1 MRVRD
6 LRWYILACVILIVS
20 YAAIAIAFYLS
31 ISSGKVVT
39 SMKELG
45 IKDAR
50 YSAQMIN
57 EKLDEY
63 YELFTSDSNDSLSY
77 EVAEDK
83 DGKTYYKYIDYSKEG
98 NVDGVVET
106 YDSSIIKNKI
116 FERCPNQTGLAG
128 NFDGI
133 DGKKIY
139 FVYDK
144 AINVDEKSQKQ
155 SAPNTNYYFYF
166 YKKSETGFKYTSFE
180 HPEGHMVCRVP
191 SNKFFD
197 NLAND
202 FIVFDDSGYV
212 KFTNIAGININTMV
226 SRYIGENYAINY
238 NDNGE
243 LNMQTSINGEDSI
256 VSSVNIEN
264 VGQFAI
270 VHNISDAFLGISWVY
285 QQAIIFYIAGV
296 IVSGLML
303 LVLILGCRKTSQ
315 LLRAD
320 RHALQKTEAIVIRID
335 TSGGLIFSN
344 KTFKKIYGISREVN
358 IRDFLDVETNEPIL
372 NTIKKNKAFICEV
385 PLDDMRDEVR
395 YLQLSPLYISRSYY
409 LMGTDVTIDYNE
421 SRRLQLMSGRN
432 EVTNCEN
439 GFILSNRF
447 DKIVDDNAGM
457 DIGFVECNIH
467 KHSDMIQIFGKTTYN
482 LAMIEFLK
490 ILRETFED
498 LAIYHIDDAKFMVVF
513 PNSDISEV
521 TTKVQELLETL
532 KRPITVRVNNIYL
545 NVKIAVYNLKHGTNE
560 EAIGLDDEHK
570 KLTYKD
576 IETKLDLAYRNI
588 QDLSSKDY
596 VVYEPA
602 MDGIILATDEM
613 EKDIETGLIDKE
625 FQMWLQPQ
633 FDIVNERIAGFEAL
647 IRWMNPKY
655 KDKSPQIFIEL
666 AEKRGHML
674 DIGRFVITESFK
686 LAKRL
691 EPYNIHVSVNISPVQ
706 LLQVGFV
713 QQLIDEFNKNQLKV
727 GAVAI
732 EITETLLMG
741 SFKLVAEKLKIL
753 RENGF
758 HIHLDD
764 FCTGYSSMLYL
775 KDLPVDTLKIDKEF
789 TKFIV
794 NNKFNENIVR
804 TICGLGNSL
813 NLNLICEGVETQ
825 EQSDMVKKMG
835 CRVIQGWLIG
845 KAMPYDQAV
854 ELLEKYNRK

>member
-6 LRWYILACVILIVS
+6 LRWYILASIIIIIS
-20 YAAIAIAFYLS
+20 YAGIALCFYLS
-31 ISSGKVVT
+31 ISNGKVEE
-39 SMKELG
+39 SMKELALRAC
-45 IKDAR
+45 K
-50 YSAQMIN
+50 N
-57 EKLDEY
+57 ESQLVTEKIDEY
-63 YELFTSDSNDSLSY
+63 TEMFTRDGNDSLIY
-77 EVAEDK
+77 YNAGLV
-83 DGKTYYKYIDYSKEG
+83 DGQRVYKVTNPENPSELIDTR
-98 NVDGVVET
+98 NVD
-106 YDSSIIKNKI
+106 DIKDKI
-116 FERCPNQTGLAG
+116 FEKCPNQTGLANKFKDGVKVIYGQALSFENEYG
-128 NFDGI
+128 NQ
-133 DGKKIY
+133 
-139 FVYDK
+139 
-144 AINVDEKSQKQ
+144 E
-155 SAPNTNYYFYF
+155 YYFYF
-166 YKKSETGFKYTSFE
+166 YKPSTSGLKSGNDDI
-180 HPEGHMVCRVP
+180 VCRV
-191 SNKFFD
+191 SSVNFFKNLKF
-197 NLAND
+197 D
-202 FIVFDDSGYV
+202 FFIFNDSGFIKYSNVNGVTISSSV
-212 KFTNIAGININTMV
+212 KNILGD
-226 SRYIGENYAINY
+226 NYQREFNE
-238 NDNGE
+238 NGE
-243 LNMQTSINGEDSI
+243 LNRAYNINGKRSVVGAINVDRIGLFGVI
-256 VSSVNIEN
+256 VDIN
-264 VGQFAI
+264 
-270 VHNISDAFLGISWVY
+270 DAFLGIAWVY
-285 QQAIIFYIAGV
+285 QQALIFYISGV
-296 IVSGLML
+296 IVAILML
-303 LVLILGCRKTSQ
+303 VILILGCRKTSQ

-335 TSGGLIFSN
+335 TQGNLIFSN
-344 KTFKKIYGISREVN
+344 KTFKKLYGITREVN
-358 IRDFLDVETNEPIL
+358 IRDFIDVETNEPIL
-372 NTIKKNKAFICEV
+372 TTIKKNKAFICEV
-385 PLDDMRDEVR
+385 PLDDMRDEVK
-395 YLQLSPLYISRSYY
+395 YIQLSPLYISKSYY

-421 SRRLQLMSGRN
+421 SKRLQLMSGRN

-447 DKIVDDNAGM
+447 DKIVDENAGM
-457 DIGFVECNIH
+457 DICFVECNIH
-467 KHSDMIQIFGKTTYN
+467 KHSDMIQIFGRTTYN

-490 ILRETFED
+490 ILRETFVD
-498 LAIYHIDDAKFMVVF
+498 LAIYHIDDVKFMIVY
-513 PNSDISEV
+513 PNTDISEV
-521 TTKVQELLETL
+521 TGKVNELLETL
-532 KRPITVRVNNIYL
+532 KRPITVKVNNIYL
-545 NVKIAVYNLKHGTNE
+545 NVKIAAYNLKHGTVE
-560 EAIGLDDEHK
+560 ESLVYDDENSK
-570 KLTYKD
+570 KITFKD

-602 MDGIILATDEM
+602 MDSIILATDEM

-633 FDIVNERIAGFEAL
+633 FDIVNNRIDGFEAL

-666 AEKRGHML
+666 AEQRGHML

-713 QQLIDEFNKNQLKV
+713 QQLIDEFNRNQLKV

-741 SFKLVAEKLKIL
+741 SFKLVAEKLRIL
-753 RENGF
+753 RDNGF

>member
-6 LRWYILACVILIVS
+6 LRWYILASIIIIIS
-20 YAAIAIAFYLS
+20 YAGIALCFYLS
-31 ISSGKVVT
+31 ISNGKVEA
-39 SMKELG
+39 SMKELALRAC
-45 IKDAR
+45 KNE
-50 YSAQMIN
+50 STLVT
-57 EKLDEY
+57 EKLNEY
-63 YELFTSDSNDSLSY
+63 SEIYSSDSNDSLIY
-77 EVAEDK
+77 YNAGLVDGQRAYDIVNPDNPAETIRTK
-83 DGKTYYKYIDYSKEG
+83 
-98 NVDGVVET
+98 NVD
-106 YDSSIIKNKI
+106 DIKDKL
-116 FERCPNQTGLAG
+116 FEKCPNQTGLASKFTDGVKFIYGQALTFENERG
-128 NFDGI
+128 NQ
-133 DGKKIY
+133 
-139 FVYDK
+139 
-144 AINVDEKSQKQ
+144 E
-155 SAPNTNYYFYF
+155 YYFYF
-166 YKKSETGFKYTSFE
+166 YKPSTTGLKSGNEDI
-180 HPEGHMVCRVP
+180 VCRV
-191 SNKFFD
+191 SSVNFFKNLKF
-197 NLAND
+197 D
-202 FIVFDDSGYV
+202 FFIFNDSGFV
-212 KFTNIAGININTMV
+212 KYSNVNGVSISSSVKNILGD
-226 SRYIGENYAINY
+226 NYQREF
-238 NDNGE
+238 DENGE
-243 LNMQTSINGEDSI
+243 LNRAYNIDGKRSVVGAINVE
-256 VSSVNIEN
+256 NIGLFG
-264 VGQFAI
+264 VI
-270 VHNISDAFLGISWVY
+270 IDIDDAFLGIAWVY
-285 QQAIIFYIAGV
+285 QQALIFYISGV
-296 IVSGLML
+296 VVAILML
-303 LVLILGCRKTSQ
+303 VILILGCRKTSQ

-335 TSGGLIFSN
+335 TQGNLIFSN
-344 KTFKKIYGISREVN
+344 KTFKKLYGITREVN
-358 IRDFLDVETNEPIL
+358 IRDFIDVETNEPIL
-372 NTIKKNKAFICEV
+372 TTIKKNKAFICEV
-385 PLDDMRDEVR
+385 PLDDMRDEVK
-395 YLQLSPLYISRSYY
+395 YIQLSPLYISKSYY

-421 SRRLQLMSGRN
+421 SKRLQLMSGRN

-447 DKIVDDNAGM
+447 DKIVDENAGM
-457 DIGFVECNIH
+457 DICFVECNIH
-467 KHSDMIQIFGKTTYN
+467 KHSDMIQIFGRTTYN

-490 ILRETFED
+490 ILRETFVD
-498 LAIYHIDDAKFMVVF
+498 LAIYHIDDVKFMIVY
-513 PNSDISEV
+513 PNTDISEV
-521 TTKVQELLETL
+521 TGKVNELLETL
-532 KRPITVRVNNIYL
+532 KRPITVKVNNIYL
-545 NVKIAVYNLKHGTNE
+545 NVKIAAYNLKHGTVE
-560 EAIGLDDEHK
+560 ESLVFDDENAK
-570 KLTYKD
+570 KITFKD

-602 MDGIILATDEM
+602 MDSIILATDEM

-633 FDIVNERIAGFEAL
+633 FDIVNNRIDGFEAL

-713 QQLIDEFNKNQLKV
+713 QQLIDEFNRNQLKV

-741 SFKLVAEKLKIL
+741 SFKLVAEKLRIL
-753 RENGF
+753 RDNGF

>member
-6 LRWYILACVILIVS
+6 LRWYILASIIIIIS
-20 YAAIAIAFYLS
+20 YAGIALCFYLS
-31 ISSGKVVT
+31 ISNGKVEE
-39 SMKELG
+39 SMKELALRAC
-45 IKDAR
+45 KNE
-50 YSAQMIN
+50 STLVTEMIN
-57 EKLDEY
+57 EYD
-63 YELFTSDSNDSLSY
+63 ELFSSDGNDSLIY
-77 EVAEDK
+77 YNAGLV
-83 DGKTYYKYIDYSKEG
+83 DGQRVYRIVNPDDPNELLETR
-98 NVDGVVET
+98 NVD
-106 YDSSIIKNKI
+106 DIQDKI
-116 FERCPNQTGLAG
+116 FEKCPNQTGLASKFTNGTTVLYGQALTFENERG
-128 NFDGI
+128 NQ
-133 DGKKIY
+133 
-139 FVYDK
+139 
-144 AINVDEKSQKQ
+144 E
-155 SAPNTNYYFYF
+155 YYFYF
-166 YKKSETGFKYTSFE
+166 YKPSTSGMKSGKDDI
-180 HPEGHMVCRVP
+180 VCR
-191 SNKFFD
+191 
-197 NLAND
+197 
-202 FIVFDDSGYV
+202 
-212 KFTNIAGININTMV
+212 
-226 SRYIGENYAINY
+226 
-238 NDNGE
+238 
-243 LNMQTSINGEDSI
+243 
-256 VSSVNIEN
+256 VSSVNFFKNLKFDFFIFNDSGFVKYSN
-264 VGQFAI
+264 VDGISISSSVKDLLGDNYQREFNEKGELNRAYNIDGKRSVVGAI
-270 VHNISDAFLGISWVY
+270 NVDTIGLFGVIIDIDDAFLGIAWVY
-285 QQAIIFYIAGV
+285 QQALIFYISGV
-296 IVSGLML
+296 VVAILML
-303 LVLILGCRKTSQ
+303 IILILGCRKTSQ

-335 TSGGLIFSN
+335 TQGNLIFSN
-344 KTFKKIYGISREVN
+344 KTFKKLYGITREVN
-358 IRDFLDVETNEPIL
+358 IRDFIDVDTNEPIL
-372 NTIKKNKAFICEV
+372 TTIKKNKAFICEI
-385 PLDDMRDEVR
+385 PLDDMREEVR
-395 YLQLSPLYISRSYY
+395 YIQLSPLYISKSYY

-421 SRRLQLMSGRN
+421 SKRLQLMSGRN

-439 GFILSNRF
+439 GFILANRF
-447 DKIVDDNAGM
+447 DKIVDENAGM
-457 DIGFVECNIH
+457 DICFVECNIH
-467 KHSDMIQIFGKTTYN
+467 KHSDMIQIFGRTTYN

-498 LAIYHIDDAKFMVVF
+498 LAIYHMDDVKFMIVY
-513 PNSDISEV
+513 PNTDINEV
-521 TTKVQELLETL
+521 TGKVNELLETL

-545 NVKIAVYNLKHGTNE
+545 NVKIAAYNLKHGTVE
-560 EAIGLDDEHK
+560 ESLVFDDENTK
-570 KLTYKD
+570 KITFKD

-602 MDGIILATDEM
+602 MDSIILATDEM

-633 FDIVNERIAGFEAL
+633 FDIVNNRIDGFEAL

-713 QQLIDEFNKNQLKV
+713 QQLIDEFNRNQLKV

-741 SFKLVAEKLKIL
+741 SFKLVAEKLRIL
-753 RENGF
+753 RDNGF

-794 NNKFNENIVR
+794 NNKFNENIVK

>member
-6 LRWYILACVILIVS
+6 LRWYILASIIIIIS
-20 YAAIAIAFYLS
+20 YAAIAICFYLS
-31 ISSGKVVT
+31 ISNGKVEN
-39 SMKELG
+39 SMKELALRAA
-45 IKDAR
+45 K
-50 YSAQMIN
+50 N
-57 EKLDEY
+57 EATLVTDKLNDY
-63 YELFTSDSNDSLSY
+63 YELFMNDTNDSLIYYDAGNSSG
-77 EVAEDK
+77 AR
-83 DGKTYYKYIDYSKEG
+83 TYNIIDPNDPDNIISTR
-98 NVDGVVET
+98 DR
-106 YDSSIIKNKI
+106 DDIKNKI
-116 FERCPNQTGLAG
+116 FEKCPDQTGLANNFANIEG
-128 NFDGI
+128 N
-133 DGKKIY
+133 KILY
-139 FVYDK
+139 GQSTQV
-144 AINVDEKSQKQ
+144 EKP
-155 SAPNTNYYFYF
+155 AVPNPEYYFYF
-166 YKKSETGFKYTSFE
+166 YKTSTSAFKSGNDDI
-180 HPEGHMVCRVP
+180 VVRV
-191 SNKFFD
+191 SS
-197 NLAND
+197 ND
-202 FIVFDDSGYV
+202 FFKNIGYSVFIYNDSGFV
-212 KFTNIAGININTMV
+212 KYSNIDGV
-226 SRYIGENYAINY
+226 AISSSVTSLLGNNFSNEY
-238 NDNGE
+238 DENGE
-243 LNMQTSINGEDSI
+243 LNRAYTING
-256 VSSVNIEN
+256 VRSV
-264 VGQFAI
+264 VGCIKVDYIGYFCLVMDI
-270 VHNISDAFLGISWVY
+270 DDVFLGISWVY
-285 QQAIIFYIAGV
+285 QQAIIFY
-296 IVSGLML
+296 VSGVVVAALML
-303 LVLILGCRKTSQ
+303 LILILGCRKTSQ

-335 TSGGLIFSN
+335 TQGNLIFSN
-344 KTFKKIYGISREVN
+344 KTFKKLYGITREVN
-358 IRDFLDVETNEPIL
+358 IKDFLDVETNEPIL
-372 NTIKKNKAFICEV
+372 TTIKKNKAFICEV
-385 PLDDMRDEVR
+385 PLDDMRDNVK

-447 DKIVDDNAGM
+447 DKIIDENAGM
-457 DIGFVECNIH
+457 DICFVECNIH
-467 KHSDMIQIFGKTTYN
+467 KHSDMIQIFGRTTYN

-498 LAIYHIDDAKFMVVF
+498 LAIYHLDDVKFMIVY
-513 PNSDISEV
+513 PNTDINEV
-521 TTKVQELLETL
+521 TGKVNELLDKL
-532 KRPITVRVNNIYL
+532 KRPITVKVNNIYL
-545 NVKIAVYNLKHGTNE
+545 NVKIAAYNLKHGTVE
-560 EAIGLDDEHK
+560 ESIVLDDENK
-570 KLTYKD
+570 KKITFND

-596 VVYEPA
+596 VIYEPA
-602 MDGIILATDEM
+602 MDSVILATDEM

-633 FDIVNERIAGFEAL
+633 FDIVNNRIDGFEAL

-655 KDKSPQIFIEL
+655 KEKSPQIFIEL

-691 EPYNIHVSVNISPVQ
+691 EPYNIHVSVNVSPVQ

-713 QQLIDEFNKNQLKV
+713 QQLIDEFNRNQLKV

-741 SFKLVAEKLKIL
+741 SFKLVAEKLRIL
-753 RENGF
+753 RDNGF

-794 NNKFNENIVR
+794 NNKFNENIVK

-813 NLNLICEGVETQ
+813 NLDLICEGVETQ
-825 EQSDMVKKMG
+825 EQADMVKKMG